1 MFARARDAFG
11 VRACL
16 SVGPSGAGRR
26 PTTTD
31 GGAVRLGIVRR
42 GPPFEAREVRVEIIV
57 ALQTVGNPFLDAVAL
72 ALTNL
77 GSEQAYVA
85 LLVVG
90 YLAVDARA
98 TRIVGLGLLGG
109 YYVNQL
115 LKEAFDTARPYL
127 EHPELLR
134 SEAAG
139 LTAPGPAFPSGH
151 AQSAAT
157 FWGLVAAVARRGWVT
172 WTALAL
178 IFVIGATR
186 VYLGVHWPVDVV
198 GGWALGAATV
208 AVVVLIVRWRP
219 GLSTIATVIAFVV
232 VPVGVHLA
240 LTTPES
246 GLIAGAFAGF
256 GTAPLLHRHEVRGG
270 LARRMGLA
278 LLGLALVFA
287 WLIGTSVLLPEAVKG
302 HALVAPARYL
312 LLAWAGLV
320 AAPWLGARLGVVPR
334 TERT

>member
-1 MFARARDAFG
+1 M
-11 VRACL
+11 
-16 SVGPSGAGRR
+16 
-26 PTTTD
+26 
-31 GGAVRLGIVRR
+31 
-42 GPPFEAREVRVEIIV
+42 EIIV
-57 ALQTVGNPFLDAVAL
+57 ALQAVGNPYLDAVAL

-90 YLAVDARA
+90 YLAIDARA

-115 LKEAFDTARPYL
+115 LKEAFDTVRPYM

-172 WTALAL
+172 WTAAAL
-178 IFVIGATR
+178 IVVIGATR
-186 VYLGVHWPVDVV
+186 VYLGVHWPIDVA
-198 GGWALGAATV
+198 GGWAFGAATV
-208 AVVVLIVRWRP
+208 AAVVLVAGRRP
-219 GLSTIATVIAFVV
+219 RLGTVVTVAAFVI
-232 VPVGVHLA
+232 VPVVVHLA

-246 GLIAGAFAGF
+246 GRIAGAFAGF
-256 GTAPLLHRHEVRGG
+256 GTAPLLVRHEARGG
-270 LARRMGLA
+270 AVRRAVLA

-287 WLIGTSVLLPEAVKG
+287 WLLGTSVLLPEAVKG

-312 LLAWAGLV
+312 VLAWAGLV
-320 AAPWLGARLGVVPR
+320 AAPWLGARLGLVPR
-334 TERT
+334 PERA

>member
-1 MFARARDAFG
+1 M
-11 VRACL
+11 
-16 SVGPSGAGRR
+16 
-26 PTTTD
+26 
-31 GGAVRLGIVRR
+31 
-42 GPPFEAREVRVEIIV
+42 EIIV
-57 ALQTVGNPFLDAVAL
+57 ALQAIANPYLDAVAL
-72 ALTNL
+72 GLTNL

-90 YLAVDARA
+90 YLAIDARA

-109 YYVNQL
+109 YYLNQL
-115 LKEAFDTARPYL
+115 LKEVFDTVRPYV

-134 SEAAG
+134 SEAARRTG
-139 LTAPGPAFPSGH
+139 PGPAFPSGH

-172 WTALAL
+172 WTVVAA

-198 GGWALGAATV
+198 GGWAVGAATV
-208 AVVVLIVRWRP
+208 LAVVVIARWKPRL
-219 GLSTIATVIAFVV
+219 GTVATVAAFVV
-232 VPVGVHLA
+232 VPVAVHLA
-240 LTTPES
+240 ATTPES

-256 GTAPLLHRHEVRGG
+256 GTAPLVYRHQVADS
-270 LARRMGLA
+270 LANRAALA

-287 WLIGTSVLLPEAVKG
+287 WLLGTSVVLPDAVKG

-320 AAPWLGARLGVVPR
+320 AAPWLGARLGLVPPQ
-334 TERT
+334 ERA